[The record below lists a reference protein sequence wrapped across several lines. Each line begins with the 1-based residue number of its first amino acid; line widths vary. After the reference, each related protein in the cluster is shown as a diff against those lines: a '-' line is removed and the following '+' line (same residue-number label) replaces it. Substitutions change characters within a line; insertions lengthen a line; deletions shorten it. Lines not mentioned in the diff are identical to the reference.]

1 MIFRYEHSELEHI
14 FFFFEIP
21 NLPPKQLLIPAKIS
35 DLATIT
41 ETLKVTSAIK
51 R

>member
-1 MIFRYEHSELEHI
+1 MIFQYEHSELEHI
-14 FFFFEIP
+14 FFFEIP
-21 NLPPKQLLIPAKIS
+21 NLPLKQLLIPAKIS
-35 DLATIT
+35 DLATII